1 MNTND
6 GVFTLISILLD
17 EENTSWKR
25 LEHDSNWWAIRAI
38 ILAKDR
44 GREVGPGGLIER
56 LELRMN

>member
-1 MNTND
+1 MNIID
-6 GVFTLISILLD
+6 GIFTLLSILLD
-17 EENTSWKR
+17 EKNSGWKR
-25 LEHDSNWWAIRAI
+25 LEHDSNWWTIRAI